1 MNEREYIIEKA
12 KELGVTAEELGVE
25 PREVIVKDTQLIHEV
40 SEMIH
45 SMETEEDARDY
56 INEKYWDDLGIRPP
70 KKYKVMNVRL
80 SKTIYKD
87 IKVVIPEDEEYVEDY
102 IDYLY
107 NLDNDY
113 PDDEEDWEI
122 GDYDSIREDLT
133 EDEIKSN
140 YSEDEIWNYNDID
153 TM

>member
-56 INEKYWDDLGIRPP
+56 INEKYWDCDICRWKGHFNIIGDISDILQIID
-70 KKYKVMNVRL
+70 KYKVN
-80 SKTIYKD
+80 K
-87 IKVVIPEDEEYVEDY
+87 EQE
-102 IDYLY
+102 
-107 NLDNDY
+107 
-113 PDDEEDWEI
+113 
-122 GDYDSIREDLT
+122 
-133 EDEIKSN
+133 
-140 YSEDEIWNYNDID
+140 
-153 TM
+153 